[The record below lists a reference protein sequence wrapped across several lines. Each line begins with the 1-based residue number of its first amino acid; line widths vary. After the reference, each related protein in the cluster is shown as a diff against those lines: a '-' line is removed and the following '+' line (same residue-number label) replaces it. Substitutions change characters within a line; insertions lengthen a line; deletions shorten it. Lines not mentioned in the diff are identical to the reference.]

1 MSPAAAFNA
10 SPPPSDPQREY
21 LRRSIGLGLLL
32 ALLMV
37 ATALVARDLGWRI
50 PVYLSFPVFLTAN
63 GVLQPAPPGAT
74 LRSRRQRI
82 VGATVIAALAGGA
95 LWLLERLTV

>member
-1 MSPAAAFNA
+1 MSPESVLNA

-21 LRRSIGLGLLL
+21 HRRSMGLTLLL
-32 ALLMV
+32 ALLIV

-63 GVLQPAPPGAT
+63 GLLQPAPPGAT

-82 VGATVIAALAGGA
+82 VGATVIAALTGAA
-95 LWLLERLTV
+95 LWLLERWTL